1 MNTWDL
7 PHTLG
12 ALRRDAR
19 FAEDRLA
26 HRSIKDELRAN
37 LIARLRTG
45 EQLFPGV
52 HGYEDT
58 VVPQIVNALL
68 SRHNFILLG
77 LRGQAKTK
85 LIRMLT
91 TLLDA
96 AIPYIAGSEIRD
108 NPYTPVS
115 RYAKNLIE
123 DHGEET
129 PIAWLTPE
137 QRYVEKLATPD
148 VTVADMIGDIDPIK
162 AARQGI
168 NLADELTVHYGL
180 LPRANRSIFA
190 INELPDL
197 AGRIQVSLFNI
208 MQEGDVQIKGYP
220 VRLPLDVLLVFTA
233 NPEDY
238 TARGKIITP
247 LKDRIG
253 SEIRTHY
260 PLTVD
265 HGVAIT
271 LQEAWSQ
278 RSEAGHV
285 HLPPFMAQLVEQIAF
300 VAREDRRVDKR
311 SGVSQRMA
319 ITTLENVISNAER
332 RALVNDESTI
342 VPRVSDVYA
351 ALPAITGKIELEY
364 EGELKGG
371 DAVAREIIRNAIG
384 RVFKACMEDANLGPA
399 VKWFDRGGSVKL
411 DETMDSAALL
421 SQLQQVEGLLEKVK
435 YLGLGP
441 NESDALRASAGEFIL
456 EGLYALRRISRDE
469 EVGFRGESRHESRA
483 EGRPTG
489 LEEEAQEIDPL
500 EIRRK
505 RDRRKFN

>member
-12 ALRRDAR
+12 TLRRDKR
-19 FAEDRLA
+19 FEEEKLRE
-26 HRSIKDELRAN
+26 RSIKDEIRTN
-37 LIARLRTG
+37 LIQKLRDG
-45 EQLFPGV
+45 EPLFPGV

-58 VVPQIVNALL
+58 VIPQIVNALL

-91 TLLDA
+91 TLLDP
-96 AIPYIAGSEIRD
+96 AIPYIAGSEVKD
-108 NPYTPVS
+108 NPYQPIS
-115 RYAKNLIE
+115 RFGKTMIE
-123 DHGEET
+123 EHGEET
-129 PIAWLTPE
+129 PIAWLTPD

-162 AARQGI
+162 AARQGANI
-168 NLADELTVHYGL
+168 SDELTIHYGL
-180 LPRANRSIFA
+180 VPRANRAIFA
-190 INELPDL
+190 LNELPDL

-220 VRLPLDVLLVFTA
+220 IRLPLDVLLVFTA

-260 PLTVD
+260 PLSVE

-271 LQEAWSQ
+271 MQESWSK
-278 RSEAGHV
+278 RNGAGLLR
-285 HLPPFMAQLVEQIAF
+285 LPEYMVEVVEQIAF

-311 SGVSQRMA
+311 SGVSQRLS

-332 RALVNDESTI
+332 RAILSDEDVV
-342 VPRVSDVYA
+342 VPRVSDIYA
-351 ALPAITGKIELEY
+351 ALPAITGKVELEY

-371 DAVAREIIRNAIG
+371 DTVAREIIRNAIG
-384 RVFKACMEDANLGPA
+384 RVFKKYLDEANLSPA
-399 VKWFDRGGSVKL
+399 VKWFDRGGSVKI
-411 DETMDSAALL
+411 DEQMSSAAVLE
-421 SQLQQVEGLLEKVK
+421 QLMTVEGLLEKTRH
-435 YLGLGP
+435 LGLG
-441 NESDALRASAGEFIL
+441 ESEPDALRASAGEFIL
-456 EGLYALRRISRDE
+456 EGLYALRRIGRDE
-469 EVGFRGESRHESRA
+469 ELGFRGEARSA
-483 EGRPTG
+483 PV
-489 LEEEAQEIDPL
+489 EEAPTELDPT
-500 EIRRK
+500 EFRRK
-505 RDRRKFN
+505 RNRQRYN